1 VEQERRIVLLVGAG
15 GGVLVAAGSLLPWIT
30 ATAPFVG
37 TISRSGVDMGSDGV
51 ALLIGGIAVAV
62 ALAFVAFSDVAP
74 SVDQGIAVAG
84 LIAGVGGGWLAWSD
98 KKELESR
105 VAGLAGELAANVGA
119 GVWLVLVGC
128 GLLVFAMIR
137 VLVRPNE
144 EHKDAEPPPT
154 PPTPPSTTL

>member
-1 VEQERRIVLLVGAG
+1 
-15 GGVLVAAGSLLPWIT
+15 
-30 ATAPFVG
+30 
-37 TISRSGVDMGSDGV
+37 
-51 ALLIGGIAVAV
+51 
-62 ALAFVAFSDVAP
+62 
-74 SVDQGIAVAG
+74 VAG
-84 LIAGVGGGWLAWSD
+84 V
-98 KKELESR
+98 
-105 VAGLAGELAANVGA
+105 AGELAANVGA